1 MLFFSAL
8 LRILLVLAL
17 VAGGTAGAGAA
28 TMDPGADSAAAAS
41 LAPCHESNPD
51 GLDVDPPSAGM
62 ACCGEGPCSCDCVH
76 APPFM
81 AIAGSC
87 LTAPVH
93 AGLLAVGSL
102 RAPRGA
108 SASPDIRPPIA

>member
-8 LRILLVLAL
+8 FRIMLVLAL
-17 VAGGTAGAGAA
+17 VAGGTADAGAA
-28 TMDPGADSAAAAS
+28 TMDPAADATAAAS
-41 LAPCHESNPD
+41 ASPCHESEPA
-51 GLDVDPPSAGM
+51 GLDVDPPPAGM

-76 APPFM
+76 APPCM
-81 AIAGSC
+81 AVAGSC